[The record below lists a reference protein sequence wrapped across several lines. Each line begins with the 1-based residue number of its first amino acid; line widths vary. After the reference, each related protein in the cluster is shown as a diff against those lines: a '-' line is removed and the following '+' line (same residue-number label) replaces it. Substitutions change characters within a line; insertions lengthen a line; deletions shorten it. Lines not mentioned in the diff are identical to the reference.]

1 MASPLRLL
9 KQRSEPTER
18 VHGIR
23 KEESTLADSS
33 LRPSSVPSAQSF
45 YRSATA
51 LSGVSVA
58 CTQRLCFPDAAA
70 VTVLSLMRFWSASN
84 FASVCSLIRAKA
96 SSTPLSM
103 RLAISS
109 N

>member
-1 MASPLRLL
+1 MRQLRLL

-23 KEESTLADSS
+23 KEESTVADSS
-33 LRPSSVPSAQSF
+33 LRPSSLPSAQSF
-45 YRSATA
+45 YRGAPA
-51 LSGVSVA
+51 LSGSVA